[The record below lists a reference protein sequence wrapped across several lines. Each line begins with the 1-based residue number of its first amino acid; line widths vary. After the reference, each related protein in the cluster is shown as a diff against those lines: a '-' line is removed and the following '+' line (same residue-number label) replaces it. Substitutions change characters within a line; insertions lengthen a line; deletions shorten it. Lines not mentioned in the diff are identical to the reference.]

1 MLFFQLP
8 WLPERLLL
16 SRHGISGFLASR
28 SAPELAEAEMDAL
41 QRPGAL
47 TAALNWYRGM
57 PFSSPRQTAKAV
69 TVPTLYVW
77 SDNDVALKKKC
88 ARLCADYVVADYRF
102 EVLEGTSH
110 WLLDEQPETVADL
123 ILDRIG
129 THSGA
134 QGQRS
139 ESGVEG

>member
-1 MLFFQLP
+1 V
-8 WLPERLLL
+8 
-16 SRHGISGFLASR
+16 
-28 SAPELAEAEMDAL
+28 AEAEMDAL

-57 PFSSPRQTAKAV
+57 PFSNPRQAAKLV

-77 SDNDVALKKKC
+77 SDNDIALKDKC

-102 EVLEGTSH
+102 EVLEGASH
-110 WLLDEQPETVADL
+110 WLLEERPETVADL

-129 THSGA
+129 GHSSA

-139 ESGVEG
+139 KPGMES